1 MASKSSIRRDLGDGL
16 VARWSTAADT
26 EGVAE
31 LFGHVFRE
39 GPESPI
45 NTIAMT
51 WIRDEM
57 GGRHP
62 LVGPND
68 TALVEDTKRGTIVA
82 ASVYVRQHWEYAG
95 IPFSLGRT
103 EPVATHEDYRNRGL
117 VRATFDLCHQR
128 SDERGDLAQCITGIE
143 YFYRQFGYEYAV
155 DLGGSRTVF
164 LASLPKLKDG
174 EAEPYRLRDAGIEDM
189 AQAAM
194 LYERERTRLQ
204 DGHPPLVTAR
214 IDTSYWRWVLDG
226 QNPASGEGWRT
237 LMIERAEDGQA
248 VGMLRISR
256 IRWNAAALGV
266 YGMSTEPNVPITAVM
281 PSVLRGLAALMPEVP
296 LGLNAAAKPAEP
308 ARLVFVLGKTHPAY
322 DAIGRDT
329 AVKVDPPYAW
339 YVRVP
344 DLPRFMRHIAP
355 ALERR
360 LAGSELSGYTG
371 ELKLDF
377 YRGGL
382 RLAVGKGRLA
392 AAEPYRR
399 PYWGDDRSGGFP
411 PLVFLQLLF
420 GRRSLDELRYAYP
433 DVWANDEATMVLE
446 TLFPQRGSWIANLV

>member
-1 MASKSSIRRDLGDGL
+1 MSTHTSARRDLGDGL

-26 EGVAE
+26 EGVAQ

-39 GPESPI
+39 NPERPI
-45 NTIAMT
+45 NTVAMA

-57 GGRHP
+57 SGRHP
-62 LVGPND
+62 LVGPDD
-68 TALVEDTKRGTIVA
+68 TALVEDTRRGAIVA

-143 YFYRQFGYEYAV
+143 YFYRQFGYEYAI
-155 DLGGSRTVF
+155 DLGGSRTVY
-164 LASLPKLKDG
+164 LASLPKLKDDET
-174 EAEPYRLRDAGIEDM
+174 EAYRLRDAGLEDM

-204 DGHPPLVTAR
+204 GGQPPLVTSK
-214 IDTSYWRWVLDG
+214 IDTSYWRWVLGG
-226 QNPASGEGWRT
+226 QNPESGEGWRT
-237 LMIERAEDGQA
+237 LMIERAADDQV
-248 VGMLRISR
+248 VGMAWINRL
-256 IRWNAAALGV
+256 RWNPAALGV
-266 YGMSTEPNVPITAVM
+266 FGLSTEPNVPISAVM
-281 PSVLRGLAALMPEVP
+281 PSVLRGLAAIMPEVP
-296 LGLNAAAKPAEP
+296 LSPSAKPGEP
-308 ARLVFVLGKTHPAY
+308 ARLVFVLGKDHPAY
-322 DAIGRDT
+322 DALGHDL

-344 DLPRFMRHIAP
+344 DLPRFMRHVAP

-360 LAGSELSGYTG
+360 LAGSALSGYTG

-377 YRGGL
+377 YRDGL
-382 RLAVGKGRLA
+382 RLAFEQGRLT
-392 AAEPYRR
+392 AAEPWRR
-399 PYWGDDRSGGFP
+399 TPWGDERSGGFP

-420 GRRSLDELRYAYP
+420 GRRSLDELRYAFP
-433 DVWANDEATMVLE
+433 DVWANDEPAMLME
-446 TLFPQRGSWIANLV
+446 TLFA